1 MDFETIIASVRAGT
15 GQIPPGWGQG
25 RAAFGGLVA
34 AMAWEHLAQQLTDP
48 GPVRSLAISFVAPG
62 EVGEAS
68 FEHELLR
75 QGKSATQALVKLVQ
89 NEQVRTMMLA
99 TFGRS
104 RDSTIAV
111 QSQPAPQAP
120 APEDCLP
127 FPFLEGVTPDFTR
140 HFEFR
145 WCTDDMPMSGRGDG
159 EIGGWVRLRGERQPE
174 PSVAWLL
181 ALVDAWPPAVLPMFR
196 KPAPISSLSWYLELI
211 NPPGRPAADGWW
223 RYHAWTDVAADG
235 YAHTRAGLWGEDGE
249 LVAISR
255 QTVAL
260 FG

>member
-1 MDFETIIASVRAGT
+1 MRFEDILKSVADGR
-15 GQIPPGWGQG
+15 GQIPEGWGQG

-34 AMAWEHLAQQLTDP
+34 AMAWEHLAQNLTDP
-48 GPVRSLAISFVAPG
+48 GPVRSLAVSFVAPG
-62 EVGEAS
+62 EAGEAR

-75 QGKSATQALVKLVQ
+75 QGKSATQATARLIQ
-89 NEQVRTMMLA
+89 GNQVRTMMLA
-99 TFGRS
+99 SFGRARES
-104 RDSTIAV
+104 AIAITP
-111 QSQPAPQAP
+111 QPAPEAP
-120 APEDCLP
+120 APDDCLP
-127 FPFLEGVTPDFTR
+127 FPFIEGVTPDFTR

-145 WCTDDMPMSGRGDG
+145 WSTSDLPMTGSGNG
-159 EIGGWVRLRGERQPE
+159 EIGGWVRLRAQQQPA

-196 KPAPISSLSWYLELI
+196 KPAPISSLSWYLELV
-211 NPPGRPAADGWW
+211 NPPGRPAPEGWW
-223 RYHAWTDVAADG
+223 RYHAWTDAAADG
-235 YAHTRAGLWGEDGE
+235 YAFARAGLWGADGE

>member
-1 MDFETIIASVRAGT
+1 MDFETILTTVSGGR
-15 GQIPPGWGQG
+15 GQVPEGWGQG

-48 GPVRSLAISFVAPG
+48 GPLRSLSVSFVAPG
-62 EVGEAS
+62 EAGEAH
-68 FEHELLR
+68 FEHEVLR
-75 QGKSATQALVKLVQ
+75 QGKSAIQATARLVQ
-89 NEQVRTMMLA
+89 DQQVRTLLLA
-99 TFGRS
+99 TFGRERES
-104 RDSTIAV
+104 AITIRPE
-111 QSQPAPQAP
+111 PAPTAP
-120 APEDCLP
+120 APEECLP
-127 FPFLEGVTPDFTR
+127 FPFIEGVTPDFTR

-145 WCTDDMPMSGRGDG
+145 WCTRELPMTGSGNG
-159 EIGGWVRLRGERQPE
+159 EIGGWVRLRGERQPA
-174 PSVAWLL
+174 PSIAWLL

-196 KPAPISSLSWYLELI
+196 KPAAISSVSWHLDMV
-211 NPPGRPAADGWW
+211 NAPGQPDADGWW
-223 RYHAWTDVAADG
+223 RYHAWTDAAANG